1 MLTPWQLPFTLCS
14 GKAAVSR
21 CLGLPSQT
29 GWLEDNR
36 IYPPHSEAGGLRTAC
51 CRSAL
56 SGGSGEASFP
66 ASLLAVGGGQPSLV
80 PPGCGFVSPA
90 PAFIFTWPLPSVCTW
105 LSGQDSSQC
114 IQHPLQGSITR
125 FNHISRD
132 PAAKESP
139 ITACGWTCTLRGAS
153 CSFQAEMLAW
163 AAGVLSTIKSV
174 PGERAPAGIHPD
186 WDPKHRRS
194 SGGSVV
200 RGRGA
205 GVGISFVQKSPR
217 F

>member
-1 MLTPWQLPFTLCS
+1 MLQACALRRLQGGTLP
-14 GKAAVSR
+14 
-21 CLGLPSQT
+21 CLAPRR
-29 GWLEDNR
+29 GWW
-36 IYPPHSEAGGLRTAC
+36 
-51 CRSAL
+51 
-56 SGGSGEASFP
+56 P
-66 ASLLAVGGGQPSLV
+66 AILGA
-80 PPGCGFVSPA
+80 
-90 PAFIFTWPLPSVCTW
+90 TW
-105 LSGQDSSQC
+105 LWLRQSSPCLHLHVASPQCVHVASGQDSSQC

-205 GVGISFVQKSPR
+205 AVGMEA
-217 F
+217 